1 MEQFDVYDNNRVKTG
16 LVLDRGTKLQ
26 ENQCR
31 LVVHVCIFDEQNQ
44 MLIQQRQPFKKGWPN
59 LWDITLSGHS
69 LTGETS
75 QQSAA
80 REMREELGL
89 NYDFADIRP
98 YFTIN
103 FKNGFDDFY
112 FLKAEEIDMST
123 LKLQEE
129 EVQAVKWATKEDIEK
144 LFDEGKFVPYIKSLI
159 LSLFDMKEMYGI
171 VIN

>member
-1 MEQFDVYDNNRVKTG
+1 
-16 LVLDRGTKLQ
+16 
-26 ENQCR
+26 
-31 LVVHVCIFDEQNQ
+31 

-80 REMREELGL
+80 REMQEELGL
-89 NYDFADIRP
+89 NYDFTDIRP
-98 YFTIN
+98 YFTVN

-129 EVQAVKWATKEDIEK
+129 EVQAV
-144 LFDEGKFVPYIKSLI
+144 FDELE
-159 LSLFDMKEMYGI
+159 KEFKKGI
-171 VIN
+171 